1 MEVKAY
7 NISIDSIWCSIDITT
22 TVGIGQRV
30 VQVEATD
37 KDKLFGPI
45 IYELNI
51 ESGKALNFFGID
63 KTSGEVVTQ
72 ASFLNSIGENFTF
85 TVVAKDNG
93 GLPIY
98 HSAEATVT
106 VSTNMIMMMCS

>member
-1 MEVKAY
+1 M
-7 NISIDSIWCSIDITT
+7 STDITT

-37 KDKLFGPI
+37 KDKFFGPI

-51 ESGKALNFFGID
+51 KSGKALNFFGID

-72 ASFLNSIGENFTF
+72 ASFLNSVGENFTF

-93 GLPIY
+93 GIPIY

-106 VSTNMIMMMCS
+106 VSAIKVMLI

>member
-1 MEVKAY
+1 MYIVVCCY
-7 NISIDSIWCSIDITT
+7 YVLCSTDITT

-51 ESGKALNFFGID
+51 KSGKALNFFGIN
-63 KTSGEVVTQ
+63 KMSGEVVTQ
-72 ASFLNSIGENFTF
+72 ASFLDNFGENFTF
-85 TVVAKDNG
+85 TVIAKDNG
-93 GLPIY
+93 GIGTY
-98 HSAEATVT
+98 NSAEATVT
-106 VSTNMIMMMCS
+106 VSIATNSVLTE